1 MLNKANAVFKQL
13 TLQKLTNL
21 ESQPRLAFFLSLKN
35 CLNNEI
41 VSDNVQARFH
51 SYYLKNILKYGMI

>member
-41 VSDNVQARFH
+41 VSKMYSLIFTVI
-51 SYYLKNILKYGMI
+51 ILKIS